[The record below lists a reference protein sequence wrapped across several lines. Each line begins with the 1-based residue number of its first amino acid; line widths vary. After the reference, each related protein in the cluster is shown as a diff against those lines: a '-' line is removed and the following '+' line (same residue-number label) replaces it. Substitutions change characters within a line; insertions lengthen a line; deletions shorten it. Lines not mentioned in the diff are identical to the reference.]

1 MSNNTLIPLWKQ
13 LGYSSQAEYIQ
24 AMNSKKTPISTVG
37 ASPKLPSLNNYAPVI
52 NPSVGG
58 GLGVSPKVPSL
69 DTSAIR
75 KNMLDSSKV
84 GVIGG
89 GGVPGGVTKEGVII
103 GGGGNLEKMP
113 TILPSRPST
122 SKPQST
128 PNPFD
133 NYLQLSK
140 GNTQAPIQQPT
151 SNPTPPTTE
160 QGGRTDAGSYNG
172 TNDFLEMFKEN
183 YGYDYDGSPLTRR
196 EGMSDSVWN
205 VLKNLYGYYQQ
216 GLNDESQK
224 AADEENRNSYYD
236 SQLESL
242 LEQYRASQES
252 LDKSKSQA
260 QQTAS
265 ITLDKLKK
273 YLPAQVKAQG
283 LGGLG
288 VSETSQLQAY
298 NNYANTMGNIES
310 DYQTNKTSLDTNK
323 TSATNELEQYRQ
335 NALQSIA
342 DKYNEAAASR
352 KELAGSTS
360 KNIFEGT
367 QADNYET
374 LKGIISGASDETTD
388 ALFQQIMSGDINE
401 EQKNLLKMLATS
413 VAQGN
418 VTKRQDSTYNNYLST
433 IANLTDR
440 SVESAYAA
448 IDRLDITD
456 EQKAKLKAQVD
467 SRVSVNQEQYRKDMR
482 NEVLT
487 YLDSYE
493 GDWEKAKD
501 YLDVNREFLTDD
513 DYKFHSNRIDNEL
526 KDQQDAEKKSQ
537 EEKDKRII
545 TGQESF
551 EYNGKY
557 YQIGSRLDDNAN
569 EIKHNRDF
577 TEQLKNLGFTD
588 PFDKNIPNGT
598 TLTVKS
604 DAYGSNEHNWKD
616 WVGGVDITDWRNWIP
631 GYNIYNQINNW
642 ANLETR
648 TLTFYNGKWYSSS
661 EVGR

>member
-24 AMNSKKTPISTVG
+24 ALNSKKAPTSAVG
-37 ASPKLPSLNNYAPVI
+37 ISPKLPSLNNYASAM
-52 NPSVGG
+52 NPSIG
-58 GLGVSPKVPSL
+58 KIPSF
-69 DTSAIR
+69 DNSAIR
-75 KNMLDSSKV
+75 KGMLDSSKV
-84 GVIGG
+84 GIIGG

-103 GGGGNLEKMP
+103 GGNSGNLEKMP
-113 TILPSRPST
+113 TILPSKPSGT
-122 SKPQST
+122 TASS
-128 PNPFD
+128 NPLD
-133 NYLQLSK
+133 KYLQLTK
-140 GNTQAPIQQPT
+140 GNSQTPIQQPT
-151 SNPTPPTTE
+151 SNPAPITTE
-160 QGGRTDAGSYNG
+160 TETQGGRTDAGSYNG

-260 QQTAS
+260 QQAAS

-298 NNYANTMGNIES
+298 NNYANTIGNIES
-310 DYQTNKTSLDTNK
+310 DYQANKTSLDTNK

-342 DKYNEAAASR
+342 DKYNEATASR

-456 EQKAKLKAQVD
+456 EQKAKLKAQVN
-467 SRVSVNQEQYRKDMR
+467 SRVSANQEQYRKDMR
-482 NEVLT
+482 DEALQ
-487 YLDSYE
+487 YFQSYE
-493 GDWEKAKD
+493 GDWDNAKKVLD
-501 YLDVNREFLTDD
+501 SYRQYLTEDEYNTRLNYINSQVE
-513 DYKFHSNRIDNEL
+513 
-526 KDQQDAEKKSQ
+526 AEKKAEEESQ
-537 EEKDKRII
+537 IEKDNRI
-545 TGQESF
+545 TSGQETF
-551 EYNGKY
+551 TYNGGT
-557 YQIGSRLDDNAN
+557 YQITSQLKSDAN
-569 EIKHNRDF
+569 EIKRNNDF
-577 TEQLKNLGFTD
+577 KDQLKAKCGTTD
-588 PFDKNIPNGT
+588 PYDASKIPNGT
-598 TLTVKS
+598 TFEIKA
-604 DAYGSNEHNWKD
+604 DNRGSNDFNFWDDIGAFLLSPFGAGAWDSWGNW
-616 WVGGVDITDWRNWIP
+616 N
-631 GYNIYNQINNW
+631 
-642 ANLETR
+642 
-648 TLTFYNGKWYSSS
+648 TLYVTFYNGQWYRSDKK
-661 EVGR
+661 V

>member
-24 AMNSKKTPISTVG
+24 ALNSQKAPTSAVG
-37 ASPKLPSLNNYAPVI
+37 VSPKLPSLNNYASAM
-52 NPSVGG
+52 NPSIG
-58 GLGVSPKVPSL
+58 KIPSF
-69 DTSAIR
+69 DNSAIR
-75 KNMLDSSKV
+75 KSMLDSSKV
-84 GVIGG
+84 GIIGG

-103 GGGGNLEKMP
+103 GGNSGNLEKMP
-113 TILPSRPST
+113 TILPSKPSGT
-122 SKPQST
+122 TASS
-128 PNPFD
+128 NPFD
-133 NYLQLSK
+133 KYLQLTK
-140 GNTQAPIQQPT
+140 GNPQTPIQQPT
-151 SNPTPPTTE
+151 SNPAPLAAETE
-160 QGGRTDAGSYNG
+160 TQGGRTDAGSYNG

-283 LGGLG
+283 LEGLG

-310 DYQTNKTSLDTNK
+310 DYQTNKTSLDANK

-342 DKYNEAAASR
+342 DKYNEAATSR

-448 IDRLDITD
+448 IDRLDKIGRASCR
-456 EQKAKLKAQVD
+456 E
-467 SRVSVNQEQYRKDMR
+467 RV
-482 NEVLT
+482 
-487 YLDSYE
+487 
-493 GDWEKAKD
+493 
-501 YLDVNREFLTDD
+501 
-513 DYKFHSNRIDNEL
+513 
-526 KDQQDAEKKSQ
+526 
-537 EEKDKRII
+537 
-545 TGQESF
+545 
-551 EYNGKY
+551 
-557 YQIGSRLDDNAN
+557 
-569 EIKHNRDF
+569 
-577 TEQLKNLGFTD
+577 
-588 PFDKNIPNGT
+588 
-598 TLTVKS
+598 
-604 DAYGSNEHNWKD
+604 
-616 WVGGVDITDWRNWIP
+616 
-631 GYNIYNQINNW
+631 
-642 ANLETR
+642 
-648 TLTFYNGKWYSSS
+648 
-661 EVGR
+661 

>member
-24 AMNSKKTPISTVG
+24 ALNSKKAPTSAVG
-37 ASPKLPSLNNYAPVI
+37 ISPKLPSLNNYASAM
-52 NPSVGG
+52 NPSIG
-58 GLGVSPKVPSL
+58 KIPSF
-69 DTSAIR
+69 DNSAIR
-75 KNMLDSSKV
+75 KGMLDSSRV
-84 GVIGG
+84 GIIGG

-103 GGGGNLEKMP
+103 GGNSGNLEKMP
-113 TILPSRPST
+113 TILPSKPSGT
-122 SKPQST
+122 TASS
-128 PNPFD
+128 NPLD
-133 NYLQLSK
+133 KYLQLTK
-140 GNTQAPIQQPT
+140 GNPQTPIQQPT
-151 SNPTPPTTE
+151 SNPAPLATE
-160 QGGRTDAGSYNG
+160 TETQGGRTDAGSYNG

-260 QQTAS
+260 QQAAS

-310 DYQTNKTSLDTNK
+310 DYQANKTSLDTNK

-342 DKYNEAAASR
+342 DKYNEATASR

-456 EQKAKLKAQVD
+456 EQKAKLKAQVN
-467 SRVSVNQEQYRKDMR
+467 SRVSANQEQYRKDMR
-482 NEVLT
+482 DEALQ
-487 YLDSYE
+487 YFQSYE
-493 GDWEKAKD
+493 GDWDNAKKVLD
-501 YLDVNREFLTDD
+501 SYRQYLTEDEYNTRLNYINSQVE
-513 DYKFHSNRIDNEL
+513 
-526 KDQQDAEKKSQ
+526 AEKKAEEESQ
-537 EEKDKRII
+537 IEKDNRI
-545 TGQESF
+545 TSGQETF
-551 EYNGKY
+551 TYNGGT
-557 YQIGSRLDDNAN
+557 YQITSQLKSDAN
-569 EIKHNRDF
+569 EIKRNNDF
-577 TEQLKNLGFTD
+577 KDQLKAKCGTTD
-588 PFDKNIPNGT
+588 PYDASKIPNGT
-598 TLTVKS
+598 TFEIKA
-604 DAYGSNEHNWKD
+604 DNRGSNDFNFWDDIGAFLLSPFGAGAWDSWGNW
-616 WVGGVDITDWRNWIP
+616 N
-631 GYNIYNQINNW
+631 
-642 ANLETR
+642 
-648 TLTFYNGKWYSSS
+648 TLYVTFYNGQWYRSDKK
-661 EVGR
+661 V

>member
-24 AMNSKKTPISTVG
+24 ALNSKKAPTSAVG
-37 ASPKLPSLNNYAPVI
+37 ISPKLPSLNNYASAM
-52 NPSVGG
+52 NPSIG
-58 GLGVSPKVPSL
+58 KIPSF
-69 DTSAIR
+69 DNSAIR
-75 KNMLDSSKV
+75 KGMLDSSKV
-84 GVIGG
+84 GIIGG

-103 GGGGNLEKMP
+103 GGNSGNLEKMP
-113 TILPSRPST
+113 TILPSKPSGT
-122 SKPQST
+122 TASS
-128 PNPFD
+128 NPLD
-133 NYLQLSK
+133 KYLQLTK
-140 GNTQAPIQQPT
+140 GNPQTPIQQPT
-151 SNPTPPTTE
+151 SNPAPITTE
-160 QGGRTDAGSYNG
+160 TETQGGRTDAGSYNG

-260 QQTAS
+260 QQAAS

-310 DYQTNKTSLDTNK
+310 DYQANKTSLDTNK

-342 DKYNEAAASR
+342 DKYNEATASR

-456 EQKAKLKAQVD
+456 EQKAKLKAQVN
-467 SRVSVNQEQYRKDMR
+467 SRVSANQEQYRKDMR
-482 NEVLT
+482 DEALQ
-487 YLDSYE
+487 YFQSYE
-493 GDWEKAKD
+493 GDWDNAKKVLD
-501 YLDVNREFLTDD
+501 SYRQYLTEDEYNTRLNYINSQVE
-513 DYKFHSNRIDNEL
+513 
-526 KDQQDAEKKSQ
+526 AEKKAEEESQ
-537 EEKDKRII
+537 IEKDNRI
-545 TGQESF
+545 TSGQETF
-551 EYNGKY
+551 TYNGGT
-557 YQIGSRLDDNAN
+557 YQITSQLKSDAN
-569 EIKHNRDF
+569 EIKRNNDF
-577 TEQLKNLGFTD
+577 KDQLKAKCGTTD
-588 PFDKNIPNGT
+588 PYDASKIPNGT
-598 TLTVKS
+598 TFEIKA
-604 DAYGSNEHNWKD
+604 DNRGSNDFNFWDDIGAFSLSPFGAGAWDSWGNW
-616 WVGGVDITDWRNWIP
+616 N
-631 GYNIYNQINNW
+631 
-642 ANLETR
+642 
-648 TLTFYNGKWYSSS
+648 TLYVTFYNGQWYRSDKK
-661 EVGR
+661 V

>member
-24 AMNSKKTPISTVG
+24 ALNSKKAPTSEVG
-37 ASPKLPSLNNYAPVI
+37 ISPKLPSLNNYASAM
-52 NPSVGG
+52 NPSIG
-58 GLGVSPKVPSL
+58 KIPSF
-69 DTSAIR
+69 DNSAIR
-75 KNMLDSSKV
+75 KGMLDSSRV
-84 GVIGG
+84 GIIGG

-103 GGGGNLEKMP
+103 GGNSGNLEKMP
-113 TILPSRPST
+113 TILPSKPSGT
-122 SKPQST
+122 TASS
-128 PNPFD
+128 NPLD
-133 NYLQLSK
+133 KYLQLTK
-140 GNTQAPIQQPT
+140 GNPQTPIQQPT
-151 SNPTPPTTE
+151 SNPAPLATE
-160 QGGRTDAGSYNG
+160 TETQGGRTDAGSYNG

-260 QQTAS
+260 QQAAS

-310 DYQTNKTSLDTNK
+310 DYQANKTSLDTNK

-335 NALQSIA
+335 NDLQSIA
-342 DKYNEAAASR
+342 DKYNEATASR

-456 EQKAKLKAQVD
+456 EQKAKLKAQVN
-467 SRVSVNQEQYRKDMR
+467 SRVSANQEQYRKDMR
-482 NEVLT
+482 DEALQ
-487 YLDSYE
+487 YFQSYE
-493 GDWEKAKD
+493 GDWDNAKKVLD
-501 YLDVNREFLTDD
+501 SYRQYLTEDEYNTRLNYINSQVE
-513 DYKFHSNRIDNEL
+513 
-526 KDQQDAEKKSQ
+526 AEKKAEEESQ
-537 EEKDKRII
+537 IEKDNRI
-545 TGQESF
+545 TSGQETF
-551 EYNGKY
+551 TYNGGT
-557 YQIGSRLDDNAN
+557 YQITSQLKSDAN
-569 EIKHNRDF
+569 EIKRNNDF
-577 TEQLKNLGFTD
+577 KDQLKAKCGTTD
-588 PFDKNIPNGT
+588 PYDASKIPNGT
-598 TLTVKS
+598 TFEIEA
-604 DAYGSNEHNWKD
+604 DNRGSNDFNFWDDIGAFLFSPLGAGAWDSWGNW
-616 WVGGVDITDWRNWIP
+616 N
-631 GYNIYNQINNW
+631 
-642 ANLETR
+642 
-648 TLTFYNGKWYSSS
+648 TLYVTFYNGQWYRSDKK
-661 EVGR
+661 V

>member
-24 AMNSKKTPISTVG
+24 ALNSKKAPTSAVG
-37 ASPKLPSLNNYAPVI
+37 ISPKLPSLNNYASAM
-52 NPSVGG
+52 NPSIG
-58 GLGVSPKVPSL
+58 KIPSF
-69 DTSAIR
+69 DNSAIR
-75 KNMLDSSKV
+75 KGMLDSSKV
-84 GVIGG
+84 GIIGG

-103 GGGGNLEKMP
+103 GGNSGNLEKMP
-113 TILPSRPST
+113 TILPSKPSGT
-122 SKPQST
+122 TASS
-128 PNPFD
+128 NPLD
-133 NYLQLSK
+133 KYLQLTK
-140 GNTQAPIQQPT
+140 GNPQTPIQQPT
-151 SNPTPPTTE
+151 SNPAPITTE
-160 QGGRTDAGSYNG
+160 TETQGGRTDAGSYNG

-260 QQTAS
+260 QQAAS

-310 DYQTNKTSLDTNK
+310 DYQANKTSLDTNK

-342 DKYNEAAASR
+342 DKYNEATASR

-456 EQKAKLKAQVD
+456 EQKAKLKAQVN
-467 SRVSVNQEQYRKDMR
+467 SRVSANQEQYRKDMR
-482 NEVLT
+482 DEALQ
-487 YLDSYE
+487 YFQSYE
-493 GDWEKAKD
+493 GDWDNAKKVLD
-501 YLDVNREFLTDD
+501 SYRQYLTEDEYNTRLNYINSQVE
-513 DYKFHSNRIDNEL
+513 
-526 KDQQDAEKKSQ
+526 AEKKAEEESQ
-537 EEKDKRII
+537 IEKDNRI
-545 TGQESF
+545 TSGQETF
-551 EYNGKY
+551 TYNGGT
-557 YQIGSRLDDNAN
+557 YQITSQLKSDAN
-569 EIKHNRDF
+569 EIKRNNDF
-577 TEQLKNLGFTD
+577 KDQLKAKCGTTD
-588 PFDKNIPNGT
+588 PYDASKIPNGT
-598 TLTVKS
+598 TFEIKA
-604 DAYGSNEHNWKD
+604 DNRGSNDFNFWD
-616 WVGGVDITDWRNWIP
+616 DIGAFLLSPFGAGAWDSWGNRN
-631 GYNIYNQINNW
+631 
-642 ANLETR
+642 
-648 TLTFYNGKWYSSS
+648 TLCVTFYNGQWYRSDKK
-661 EVGR
+661 V

>member
-1 MSNNTLIPLWKQ
+1 
-13 LGYSSQAEYIQ
+13 
-24 AMNSKKTPISTVG
+24 
-37 ASPKLPSLNNYAPVI
+37 
-52 NPSVGG
+52 
-58 GLGVSPKVPSL
+58 
-69 DTSAIR
+69 
-75 KNMLDSSKV
+75 MLDSSRV
-84 GVIGG
+84 GIIGG

-103 GGGGNLEKMP
+103 GGNSGNLEKMP
-113 TILPSRPST
+113 TILPSKPSGT
-122 SKPQST
+122 TASS
-128 PNPFD
+128 NPLD
-133 NYLQLSK
+133 KYLQLTK
-140 GNTQAPIQQPT
+140 GNPQTPIQQPT
-151 SNPTPPTTE
+151 SNPAPLATE
-160 QGGRTDAGSYNG
+160 TETQGGRTDAGSYNG

-260 QQTAS
+260 QQAAS

-310 DYQTNKTSLDTNK
+310 DYQANKTSLDTNK

-342 DKYNEAAASR
+342 DKYNEATASR

-456 EQKAKLKAQVD
+456 EQKAKLKAQVN
-467 SRVSVNQEQYRKDMR
+467 SRVSANQEQYRKDMR
-482 NEVLT
+482 DEALQ
-487 YLDSYE
+487 YFQSYE
-493 GDWEKAKD
+493 GDWDNAKKVLD
-501 YLDVNREFLTDD
+501 SYRQYLTEDEYNTRLNYINSQVE
-513 DYKFHSNRIDNEL
+513 
-526 KDQQDAEKKSQ
+526 AEKKAEEESQ
-537 EEKDKRII
+537 IEKDNRI
-545 TGQESF
+545 TSGQETF
-551 EYNGKY
+551 TYNGGT
-557 YQIGSRLDDNAN
+557 YQITSQLKSDAN
-569 EIKHNRDF
+569 EIKRNNDF
-577 TEQLKNLGFTD
+577 KDQLKAKCGTTD
-588 PFDKNIPNGT
+588 PYDASKIPNGT
-598 TLTVKS
+598 TFEIKA
-604 DAYGSNEHNWKD
+604 DNRGSNDFNFWDDIGAFLLSPFGAGAWDSWGNW
-616 WVGGVDITDWRNWIP
+616 N
-631 GYNIYNQINNW
+631 
-642 ANLETR
+642 
-648 TLTFYNGKWYSSS
+648 TLYVTFYNGQWYKSDKK
-661 EVGR
+661 V

>member
-216 GLNDESQK
+216 GIDDESKK
-224 AADEENRNSYYD
+224 ASDEENRNSYYD
-236 SQLESL
+236 SQLEAL

-310 DYQTNKTSLDTNK
+310 DYQTSKTSLDTNK

-342 DKYNEAAASR
+342 DKYNEAAAAR
-352 KELAGSTS
+352 KELAGNTS
-360 KNIFEGT
+360 KSIFEGT

-388 ALFQQIMSGDINE
+388 ALFQQIMSGDIND

-418 VTKRQDSTYNNYLST
+418 VTKRQDSTFNNYLST
-433 IANLTDR
+433 IGNLTDR

-467 SRVSVNQEQYRKDMR
+467 SRVAANQEQYRKDMR
-482 NEVLT
+482 DEALQYYQSYDGDWENTKKV
-487 YLDSYE
+487 LDSYRQ
-493 GDWEKAKD
+493 
-501 YLDVNREFLTDD
+501 YLSDD
-513 DYKFHSNRIDNEL
+513 EYNTRLNYINSQVE
-526 KDQQDAEKKSQ
+526 AEKKAEEQSQ
-537 EEKDKRII
+537 AEKDQRI
-545 TGQESF
+545 TSGQETF
-551 EYNGKY
+551 TYNGGT
-557 YQIGSRLDDNAN
+557 YQITSQLKSDAN
-569 EIKHNRDF
+569 EIKRNNDF
-577 TEQLKNLGFTD
+577 KKQLEATCGTTNPYDTSK
-588 PFDKNIPNGT
+588 IPNGT
-598 TLTVKS
+598 TFEIKA
-604 DAYGSNEHNWKD
+604 DNRGSNDFNWWD
-616 WVGGVDITDWRNWIP
+616 DVGAFLLSPFGAGAWDSWGNW
-631 GYNIYNQINNW
+631 N
-642 ANLETR
+642 
-648 TLTFYNGKWYSSS
+648 TLYVTFYNGQWYKSDKK
-661 EVGR
+661 V

>member
-1 MSNNTLIPLWKQ
+1 
-13 LGYSSQAEYIQ
+13 
-24 AMNSKKTPISTVG
+24 
-37 ASPKLPSLNNYAPVI
+37 
-52 NPSVGG
+52 
-58 GLGVSPKVPSL
+58 
-69 DTSAIR
+69 
-75 KNMLDSSKV
+75 
-84 GVIGG
+84 
-89 GGVPGGVTKEGVII
+89 
-103 GGGGNLEKMP
+103 MP
-113 TILPSRPST
+113 TILPSKPSGT
-122 SKPQST
+122 TASS
-128 PNPFD
+128 NPFD
-133 NYLQLSK
+133 KYLQLTK
-140 GNTQAPIQQPT
+140 GNPQTPIQQPT
-151 SNPTPPTTE
+151 SNPAPLATE
-160 QGGRTDAGSYNG
+160 TETQGGRTDAGSYNG

-342 DKYNEAAASR
+342 DKYNEAATSR

-467 SRVSVNQEQYRKDMR
+467 SRVSANQEQYRKDMR
-482 NEVLT
+482 DEALQ
-487 YLDSYE
+487 YFQSYE
-493 GDWEKAKD
+493 GDWENAKKVLD
-501 YLDVNREFLTDD
+501 SYRQYLSEDEYNTRLNYINSQVE
-513 DYKFHSNRIDNEL
+513 
-526 KDQQDAEKKSQ
+526 AEKKAEQESQ
-537 EEKDKRII
+537 TEKDNRI
-545 TGQESF
+545 TSGQETF
-551 EYNGKY
+551 TYNGGT
-557 YQIGSRLDDNAN
+557 YQITSQLKSDAN
-569 EIKHNRDF
+569 EIKRNNDF
-577 TEQLKNLGFTD
+577 KKQLEATCGTTNPYDTSK
-588 PFDKNIPNGT
+588 IPNGT
-598 TLTVKS
+598 TFEIKA
-604 DAYGSNEHNWKD
+604 DNRGSNDFNFWDDIGAFLLSPFGAGAWDSWGNW
-616 WVGGVDITDWRNWIP
+616 N
-631 GYNIYNQINNW
+631 
-642 ANLETR
+642 
-648 TLTFYNGKWYSSS
+648 TLHVTFYNGQWYRSDKK
-661 EVGR
+661 V

>member
-260 QQTAS
+260 QQAAS

-467 SRVSVNQEQYRKDMR
+467 SRVAANQEQYRKDMR
-482 NEVLT
+482 DEALQYYQSYDGDWENAKKV
-487 YLDSYE
+487 LDSYRQ
-493 GDWEKAKD
+493 
-501 YLDVNREFLTDD
+501 YLSDD
-513 DYKFHSNRIDNEL
+513 EYNTRLNYINSQVE
-526 KDQQDAEKKSQ
+526 AEKKAEEQSQ
-537 EEKDKRII
+537 AEKDQRI
-545 TGQESF
+545 TSGQETF
-551 EYNGKY
+551 TYNGGT
-557 YQIGSRLDDNAN
+557 YQITSQLKSDAN
-569 EIKHNRDF
+569 EIKRNNDF
-577 TEQLKNLGFTD
+577 KEQLEATCGTTNPYDTSK
-588 PFDKNIPNGT
+588 IPNGT
-598 TLTVKS
+598 TFEIKA
-604 DAYGSNEHNWKD
+604 DNRGSNDFNWWD
-616 WVGGVDITDWRNWIP
+616 DVGAFLLSPFGAGAWDSWGNW
-631 GYNIYNQINNW
+631 N
-642 ANLETR
+642 
-648 TLTFYNGKWYSSS
+648 TLYVTFYNGQWYKSDKK
-661 EVGR
+661 V

>member
-24 AMNSKKTPISTVG
+24 ALNSKKASTSAVG
-37 ASPKLPSLNNYAPVI
+37 VSPKLPSLNNYASAM
-52 NPSVGG
+52 NPSIG
-58 GLGVSPKVPSL
+58 KIPSF
-69 DTSAIR
+69 DNSAIR
-75 KNMLDSSKV
+75 KSMLDSSKV
-84 GVIGG
+84 GIIGG

-103 GGGGNLEKMP
+103 GGNSGNLEKMP
-113 TILPSRPST
+113 TILPSKPSGT
-122 SKPQST
+122 TASS
-128 PNPFD
+128 NPLD
-133 NYLQLSK
+133 KYLQLTK
-140 GNTQAPIQQPT
+140 GNPQPPIQQPT
-151 SNPTPPTTE
+151 SNPAPLATE
-160 QGGRTDAGSYNG
+160 TETQGGRTDAGSYNG

-342 DKYNEAAASR
+342 DKYNEAATSR

-467 SRVSVNQEQYRKDMR
+467 SRVSANQEQYRKDMR

>member
-260 QQTAS
+260 QQAAS

-467 SRVSVNQEQYRKDMR
+467 SRVAANQEQYRKDMR
-482 NEVLT
+482 DEALQYYQSYDGDWENAKKV
-487 YLDSYE
+487 LDSYRQ
-493 GDWEKAKD
+493 
-501 YLDVNREFLTDD
+501 YLSDD
-513 DYKFHSNRIDNEL
+513 EYNTRLNYINSQVE
-526 KDQQDAEKKSQ
+526 AEKKAEEQSQ
-537 EEKDKRII
+537 AEKDQRI
-545 TGQESF
+545 TSGQETF
-551 EYNGKY
+551 TYNGGT
-557 YQIGSRLDDNAN
+557 YQITSQLKSDAN
-569 EIKHNRDF
+569 EIKRNNDF
-577 TEQLKNLGFTD
+577 KKQLEATCGTTNPYDTSK
-588 PFDKNIPNGT
+588 IPNGT
-598 TLTVKS
+598 TFEIKA
-604 DAYGSNEHNWKD
+604 DNRGSNDFNWWD
-616 WVGGVDITDWRNWIP
+616 DVGAFLLSPIGAGAWDSWGNW
-631 GYNIYNQINNW
+631 N
-642 ANLETR
+642 
-648 TLTFYNGKWYSSS
+648 TLYVTFYNGQWYKSDKK
-661 EVGR
+661 V

>member
-467 SRVSVNQEQYRKDMR
+467 SRVSANQEQYRKDMR

-537 EEKDKRII
+537 EEKDQRI
-545 TGQESF
+545 TSGQETF
-551 EYNGKY
+551 TYNGGT
-557 YQIGSRLDDNAN
+557 YQITSQLKSDAN
-569 EIKHNRDF
+569 EIKRNNDF
-577 TEQLKNLGFTD
+577 KKQLEATCGTTNPYDTSK
-588 PFDKNIPNGT
+588 IPNGT
-598 TLTVKS
+598 TFEIKA
-604 DAYGSNEHNWKD
+604 DNRGSNDFNWWD
-616 WVGGVDITDWRNWIP
+616 DIGAFLLSPIGAGAWDSWGNW
-631 GYNIYNQINNW
+631 N
-642 ANLETR
+642 
-648 TLTFYNGKWYSSS
+648 TLYVTFYNGQWYRSDKK
-661 EVGR
+661 V

>member
-260 QQTAS
+260 QQAAS

-467 SRVSVNQEQYRKDMR
+467 SRVAANQEQYRKDMR
-482 NEVLT
+482 DEALQYYQSYDGDWENAKKV
-487 YLDSYE
+487 LDSYRQ
-493 GDWEKAKD
+493 
-501 YLDVNREFLTDD
+501 YLSDD
-513 DYKFHSNRIDNEL
+513 EYNTRLNYINSQVE
-526 KDQQDAEKKSQ
+526 AEKKAEEQSQ
-537 EEKDKRII
+537 AEKDQRI
-545 TGQESF
+545 TSGQETF
-551 EYNGKY
+551 TYNGGT
-557 YQIGSRLDDNAN
+557 YQITSQLKSDAN
-569 EIKHNRDF
+569 EIKRNNDF
-577 TEQLKNLGFTD
+577 KKQLEATCGTTNPYDTSK
-588 PFDKNIPNGT
+588 IPNGT
-598 TLTVKS
+598 TFEIKA
-604 DAYGSNEHNWKD
+604 DNRGSNDFNWWD
-616 WVGGVDITDWRNWIP
+616 DVGAFLLSPFGAGAWDSWGNRN
-631 GYNIYNQINNW
+631 
-642 ANLETR
+642 
-648 TLTFYNGKWYSSS
+648 TLYVTFYNGQWYKSDKK
-661 EVGR
+661 V

>member
-24 AMNSKKTPISTVG
+24 ALNSKKAPASAVG
-37 ASPKLPSLNNYAPVI
+37 VSPKLPSLNNYASAM
-52 NPSVGG
+52 NPSIG
-58 GLGVSPKVPSL
+58 KIPSF
-69 DTSAIR
+69 DNSAIR
-75 KNMLDSSKV
+75 KSMLDSSKV
-84 GVIGG
+84 GIIGG

-103 GGGGNLEKMP
+103 GGNSGNLEKMP
-113 TILPSRPST
+113 TILPSKPSGT
-122 SKPQST
+122 TASS
-128 PNPFD
+128 NPLD
-133 NYLQLSK
+133 KYLQLTK
-140 GNTQAPIQQPT
+140 GNSQTPIQQPT
-151 SNPTPPTTE
+151 SNPAPLATE
-160 QGGRTDAGSYNG
+160 TETQGGRTDAGSYNG

>member
-260 QQTAS
+260 QQAAS

-374 LKGIISGASDETTD
+374 LKGIISGASDDTTD

-467 SRVSVNQEQYRKDMR
+467 SRVAANQEQYRKDMR
-482 NEVLT
+482 DEALQYYQSYDGDWENAKKV
-487 YLDSYE
+487 LDSYRQ
-493 GDWEKAKD
+493 
-501 YLDVNREFLTDD
+501 YLSDD
-513 DYKFHSNRIDNEL
+513 EYNTRLNYINSQVE
-526 KDQQDAEKKSQ
+526 AEKKAEEQSQ
-537 EEKDKRII
+537 AEKDQRI
-545 TGQESF
+545 TSGQETF
-551 EYNGKY
+551 TYNGGT
-557 YQIGSRLDDNAN
+557 YQITSQLKSDAN
-569 EIKHNRDF
+569 EIKRNNDF
-577 TEQLKNLGFTD
+577 KKQLEATCGTTNPYDTSK
-588 PFDKNIPNGT
+588 IPNGT
-598 TLTVKS
+598 TFEIKA
-604 DAYGSNEHNWKD
+604 DNRGSNDFNWWD
-616 WVGGVDITDWRNWIP
+616 DVGAFLLSPLGAGAWDSWGNW
-631 GYNIYNQINNW
+631 N
-642 ANLETR
+642 
-648 TLTFYNGKWYSSS
+648 TLYVTFYNGQWYKSDKK
-661 EVGR
+661 V

>member
-24 AMNSKKTPISTVG
+24 ALNSKKAPTSAVG
-37 ASPKLPSLNNYAPVI
+37 ISPKLPSLNNYASAM
-52 NPSVGG
+52 NPSIG
-58 GLGVSPKVPSL
+58 KIPSF
-69 DTSAIR
+69 DNSAIR
-75 KNMLDSSKV
+75 KGMLDSSKV
-84 GVIGG
+84 GIIGG

-103 GGGGNLEKMP
+103 GGNSGNLEKMP
-113 TILPSRPST
+113 TILPSKPSGT
-122 SKPQST
+122 TASS
-128 PNPFD
+128 NPLD
-133 NYLQLSK
+133 KYLQLTK
-140 GNTQAPIQQPT
+140 GNPQTPIQQPT
-151 SNPTPPTTE
+151 SNPAPITTE
-160 QGGRTDAGSYNG
+160 TETQGGRTDAGSYNG

-260 QQTAS
+260 QQAAS

-310 DYQTNKTSLDTNK
+310 DYQANKTSLDTNK

-342 DKYNEAAASR
+342 DKYNEATASR

-456 EQKAKLKAQVD
+456 EQKAKLKAQVN
-467 SRVSVNQEQYRKDMR
+467 SRVSANQEQYRKDMR
-482 NEVLT
+482 DEALQ
-487 YLDSYE
+487 YFQSYE
-493 GDWEKAKD
+493 GDWDNAKKVLD
-501 YLDVNREFLTDD
+501 SYRQYLTEDEYNTRLNYINSQVE
-513 DYKFHSNRIDNEL
+513 
-526 KDQQDAEKKSQ
+526 AEKKAEEESQ
-537 EEKDKRII
+537 IEKDNRI
-545 TGQESF
+545 TSGQETF
-551 EYNGKY
+551 TYNGGT
-557 YQIGSRLDDNAN
+557 YQITSQLKSDAN
-569 EIKHNRDF
+569 EIKRNNDF
-577 TEQLKNLGFTD
+577 KDQLKAKCGTTD
-588 PFDKNIPNGT
+588 PYDASKIPNGT
-598 TLTVKS
+598 TFEIKA
-604 DAYGSNEHNWKD
+604 DNRGSNDFNFWDDIGAFLLSPFGAGAWDSWGNW
-616 WVGGVDITDWRNWIP
+616 N
-631 GYNIYNQINNW
+631 
-642 ANLETR
+642 
-648 TLTFYNGKWYSSS
+648 TLYVTFYNGQWYRSDKK
-661 EVGR
+661 V

>member
-260 QQTAS
+260 QQAAS

-467 SRVSVNQEQYRKDMR
+467 SRVAANQEQYRKDMR
-482 NEVLT
+482 DEALQYYQSYDGDWENAKKV
-487 YLDSYE
+487 LDSYRQ
-493 GDWEKAKD
+493 
-501 YLDVNREFLTDD
+501 YLSDD
-513 DYKFHSNRIDNEL
+513 EYNTRLNYINSQVE
-526 KDQQDAEKKSQ
+526 AEKKAEEQSQ
-537 EEKDKRII
+537 AEKDQII
-545 TGQESF
+545 TSGQETF
-551 EYNGKY
+551 TYNGGT
-557 YQIGSRLDDNAN
+557 YQITSQLKSDAN
-569 EIKHNRDF
+569 EIKRNNDF
-577 TEQLKNLGFTD
+577 KKQLEATCGTTNPYDTSK
-588 PFDKNIPNGT
+588 IPNGT
-598 TLTVKS
+598 TFEIKA
-604 DAYGSNEHNWKD
+604 DNRGSNDFNWWD
-616 WVGGVDITDWRNWIP
+616 DVGAFLLSPIGAGAWDSWGNW
-631 GYNIYNQINNW
+631 N
-642 ANLETR
+642 
-648 TLTFYNGKWYSSS
+648 TLYVTFYNGQWYKSDKK
-661 EVGR
+661 V

>member
-24 AMNSKKTPISTVG
+24 ALNSQKAPTSAVG
-37 ASPKLPSLNNYAPVI
+37 VSPKLPSLNNYASAM
-52 NPSVGG
+52 NPSIG
-58 GLGVSPKVPSL
+58 KIPSF
-69 DTSAIR
+69 DNSAIR
-75 KNMLDSSKV
+75 KSMLDSSKV
-84 GVIGG
+84 GIIGG

-103 GGGGNLEKMP
+103 GGNSGNLEKMP
-113 TILPSRPST
+113 TILPSKPSGT
-122 SKPQST
+122 TASS
-128 PNPFD
+128 NPFD
-133 NYLQLSK
+133 KYLQLTN
-140 GNTQAPIQQPT
+140 GNPQTPIQQPT
-151 SNPTPPTTE
+151 SNPAPLATE
-160 QGGRTDAGSYNG
+160 TETQGGRTDAGSYNG

-310 DYQTNKTSLDTNK
+310 DYQTNKISLDTNK
-323 TSATNELEQYRQ
+323 KSATNELEQYRQ

-342 DKYNEAAASR
+342 DKYNEAATSR

-401 EQKNLLKMLATS
+401 GQKNLLKMLATS

-467 SRVSVNQEQYRKDMR
+467 SRVSANQEQYRKDMR
-482 NEVLT
+482 DEALQ
-487 YLDSYE
+487 YFQSYE
-493 GDWEKAKD
+493 GDWENAKKVLDSYRQYLSKDEYDTRLKYINSQIEAEEKAEQEAQTEKD
-501 YLDVNREFLTDD
+501 
-513 DYKFHSNRIDNEL
+513 NRIT
-526 KDQQDAEKKSQ
+526 S
-537 EEKDKRII
+537 
-545 TGQESF
+545 GQETF
-551 EYNGKY
+551 TYNGGT
-557 YQIGSRLDDNAN
+557 YQITSQLKSDAN
-569 EIKHNRDF
+569 EIKRNNDF
-577 TEQLKNLGFTD
+577 KKQLEATCGTTNPYDTSK
-588 PFDKNIPNGT
+588 IPNGT
-598 TLTVKS
+598 TFEIKA
-604 DAYGSNEHNWKD
+604 DNRGSNDFNFWDDIGAFFLSPFGAGAWDSWGNW
-616 WVGGVDITDWRNWIP
+616 N
-631 GYNIYNQINNW
+631 
-642 ANLETR
+642 
-648 TLTFYNGKWYSSS
+648 TLYVTFYNGQWYRSDKK
-661 EVGR
+661 V

>member
-24 AMNSKKTPISTVG
+24 ALNSKKAPTSAVG
-37 ASPKLPSLNNYAPVI
+37 ISPKLPSLNNYASAM
-52 NPSVGG
+52 NPSIG
-58 GLGVSPKVPSL
+58 KIPSF
-69 DTSAIR
+69 DNSAIR
-75 KNMLDSSKV
+75 KGMLDSSRV
-84 GVIGG
+84 GIIGG

-103 GGGGNLEKMP
+103 GGNSGNLEKMP
-113 TILPSRPST
+113 TILPSKPSGT
-122 SKPQST
+122 TASS
-128 PNPFD
+128 NPLD
-133 NYLQLSK
+133 KYLQLTK
-140 GNTQAPIQQPT
+140 GNPQTPIQQPT
-151 SNPTPPTTE
+151 SNPAPITTE
-160 QGGRTDAGSYNG
+160 TETQGGRTDAGSYNG

-260 QQTAS
+260 QQAAS

-310 DYQTNKTSLDTNK
+310 DYQANKTSLDTNK

-342 DKYNEAAASR
+342 DKYNEATASR

-456 EQKAKLKAQVD
+456 EQKAKLKAQVN
-467 SRVSVNQEQYRKDMR
+467 SRVSANQEQYRKDMR
-482 NEVLT
+482 DEALQ
-487 YLDSYE
+487 YFQSYE
-493 GDWEKAKD
+493 GDWDNAKKVLD
-501 YLDVNREFLTDD
+501 SYRQYLTEDEYNTRLNYINSQVE
-513 DYKFHSNRIDNEL
+513 
-526 KDQQDAEKKSQ
+526 AEKKAEEESQ
-537 EEKDKRII
+537 IEKDNRI
-545 TGQESF
+545 TSGQETF
-551 EYNGKY
+551 TYNGGT
-557 YQIGSRLDDNAN
+557 YQITSQLKSDAN
-569 EIKHNRDF
+569 EIKRNNDF
-577 TEQLKNLGFTD
+577 KDQLKAKCGTTD
-588 PFDKNIPNGT
+588 PYDASKIPNGT
-598 TLTVKS
+598 TFEIKA
-604 DAYGSNEHNWKD
+604 DNRGSNDFNFWD
-616 WVGGVDITDWRNWIP
+616 DIGAFLLSPFGAGAWDSWGNRN
-631 GYNIYNQINNW
+631 
-642 ANLETR
+642 
-648 TLTFYNGKWYSSS
+648 TLYVTFYNGQWYRSDKK
-661 EVGR
+661 V

>member
-24 AMNSKKTPISTVG
+24 ALNSKKAPTSAVG
-37 ASPKLPSLNNYAPVI
+37 ISPKLPSLNNYASAM
-52 NPSVGG
+52 NPSIG
-58 GLGVSPKVPSL
+58 KIPSF
-69 DTSAIR
+69 DNSAIR
-75 KNMLDSSKV
+75 KGMLDSSKV
-84 GVIGG
+84 GIIGG

-103 GGGGNLEKMP
+103 GGNSGNLEKMP
-113 TILPSRPST
+113 TILPSKPSGT
-122 SKPQST
+122 TASS
-128 PNPFD
+128 NPLD
-133 NYLQLSK
+133 KYLQLTK
-140 GNTQAPIQQPT
+140 GNPQTPIQQPT
-151 SNPTPPTTE
+151 SNPAPITTE
-160 QGGRTDAGSYNG
+160 TETQGGRTDAGSYNG

-260 QQTAS
+260 QQAAS

-298 NNYANTMGNIES
+298 NNYANTIGNIES
-310 DYQTNKTSLDTNK
+310 DYQANKTSLDTNK

-342 DKYNEAAASR
+342 DKYNEATASR

-456 EQKAKLKAQVD
+456 EQKAKLKAQVN
-467 SRVSVNQEQYRKDMR
+467 SRVSANQEQYRKDMR
-482 NEVLT
+482 DEALQ
-487 YLDSYE
+487 YFQSYE
-493 GDWEKAKD
+493 GDWDNAKKVLD
-501 YLDVNREFLTDD
+501 SYRQYLTEDEYNTRLNYINSQVE
-513 DYKFHSNRIDNEL
+513 
-526 KDQQDAEKKSQ
+526 AEKKAEEESQ
-537 EEKDKRII
+537 IEKDNRI
-545 TGQESF
+545 TSGQETF
-551 EYNGKY
+551 TYNGGT
-557 YQIGSRLDDNAN
+557 YQITSQLKSDAN
-569 EIKHNRDF
+569 EIKRNNDF
-577 TEQLKNLGFTD
+577 KDQLKAKCGTTD
-588 PFDKNIPNGT
+588 PYDASKIPNGT
-598 TLTVKS
+598 TFEIKA
-604 DAYGSNEHNWKD
+604 DNRGSNDFNFWDDIGAFLLSPFGAGAWDSWGNW
-616 WVGGVDITDWRNWIP
+616 N
-631 GYNIYNQINNW
+631 
-642 ANLETR
+642 
-648 TLTFYNGKWYSSS
+648 TLYVTFYNGQWYRSDKK
-661 EVGR
+661 V

>member
-24 AMNSKKTPISTVG
+24 ALNSKKAPTSAVG
-37 ASPKLPSLNNYAPVI
+37 ISPKLPSLNNYASAM
-52 NPSVGG
+52 NPSIG
-58 GLGVSPKVPSL
+58 KIPSF
-69 DTSAIR
+69 DNSAIR
-75 KNMLDSSKV
+75 KGMLDSSKV
-84 GVIGG
+84 GIIGG

-103 GGGGNLEKMP
+103 GGNSGNLEKMP
-113 TILPSRPST
+113 TILPSKPSGT
-122 SKPQST
+122 TASS
-128 PNPFD
+128 NPLD
-133 NYLQLSK
+133 KYLQLTK
-140 GNTQAPIQQPT
+140 GNPQTPIQQPT
-151 SNPTPPTTE
+151 SNPAPITTE
-160 QGGRTDAGSYNG
+160 TETQGGRTDAGSYNG

-260 QQTAS
+260 QQAAS

-310 DYQTNKTSLDTNK
+310 DYQANKTSLDTNK

-342 DKYNEAAASR
+342 DKYNEATASR

-456 EQKAKLKAQVD
+456 EQKAKLKAQVN
-467 SRVSVNQEQYRKDMR
+467 SRVSANQEQYRKDMR
-482 NEVLT
+482 DEALQ
-487 YLDSYE
+487 YFQSYE
-493 GDWEKAKD
+493 GDWDNAKKVLD
-501 YLDVNREFLTDD
+501 SYRQYLTEDEYNTRLNYINSQVE
-513 DYKFHSNRIDNEL
+513 
-526 KDQQDAEKKSQ
+526 AEKKAEEESQ
-537 EEKDKRII
+537 IEKDNRI
-545 TGQESF
+545 TSGQETF
-551 EYNGKY
+551 TYNGGT
-557 YQIGSRLDDNAN
+557 YQITSQLKSDAN
-569 EIKHNRDF
+569 EIKRNNDF
-577 TEQLKNLGFTD
+577 KDQLKAKCGTTD
-588 PFDKNIPNGT
+588 PYDASKIPNGT
-598 TLTVKS
+598 TFEIKA
-604 DAYGSNEHNWKD
+604 DNRGSNDFNFRDDIGAFLLSPFGAGAWDSWGNW
-616 WVGGVDITDWRNWIP
+616 N
-631 GYNIYNQINNW
+631 
-642 ANLETR
+642 
-648 TLTFYNGKWYSSS
+648 TLYVTFYNGQWYRSDKK
-661 EVGR
+661 V

>member
-467 SRVSVNQEQYRKDMR
+467 SRVSANQEQYRKDMR
-482 NEVLT
+482 DEALQ
-487 YLDSYE
+487 YFQSYE
-493 GDWEKAKD
+493 GDWENAKKVLD
-501 YLDVNREFLTDD
+501 SYRQYLSEDEYNTRLNYINSQVE
-513 DYKFHSNRIDNEL
+513 
-526 KDQQDAEKKSQ
+526 AEKKAEQESQ
-537 EEKDKRII
+537 TEKDNRI
-545 TGQESF
+545 TSGQETF
-551 EYNGKY
+551 TYNGGT
-557 YQIGSRLDDNAN
+557 YQITSQLKSDAN
-569 EIKHNRDF
+569 EIKRNNDF
-577 TEQLKNLGFTD
+577 KKQLEATCGTTNPYDTSK
-588 PFDKNIPNGT
+588 IPNGT
-598 TLTVKS
+598 TFEIKA
-604 DAYGSNEHNWKD
+604 DNRGSNDFNFWDDIGAFLLSPFGAGAWDSWGNW
-616 WVGGVDITDWRNWIP
+616 N
-631 GYNIYNQINNW
+631 
-642 ANLETR
+642 
-648 TLTFYNGKWYSSS
+648 TLYVTFYNGQWYRSDKK
-661 EVGR
+661 V

>member
-24 AMNSKKTPISTVG
+24 ALNSQKAPTSAVG
-37 ASPKLPSLNNYAPVI
+37 VSPKLPSLNNYASAM
-52 NPSVGG
+52 NPSIG
-58 GLGVSPKVPSL
+58 KIPSF
-69 DTSAIR
+69 DNSAIR
-75 KNMLDSSKV
+75 KSMLDSSKV
-84 GVIGG
+84 GIIGG

-103 GGGGNLEKMP
+103 GGNSGNLEKMP
-113 TILPSRPST
+113 TILPSKPSGT
-122 SKPQST
+122 TASS
-128 PNPFD
+128 NPFD
-133 NYLQLSK
+133 KYLQLTK
-140 GNTQAPIQQPT
+140 GNPQTPIQQPT
-151 SNPTPPTTE
+151 SNPAPLATE
-160 QGGRTDAGSYNG
+160 TETQGGRTDAGSYNG

-323 TSATNELEQYRQ
+323 TSATKELEQYRQ

-374 LKGIISGASDETTD
+374 LKEIISGASDETTD

-401 EQKNLLKMLATS
+401 GQKNLLKMLATS
-413 VAQGN
+413 V
-418 VTKRQDSTYNNYLST
+418 V
-433 IANLTDR
+433 
-440 SVESAYAA
+440 AA
-448 IDRLDITD
+448 
-456 EQKAKLKAQVD
+456 
-467 SRVSVNQEQYRKDMR
+467 NQEQYRKDMR
-482 NEVLT
+482 DEALQ
-487 YLDSYE
+487 YFQSYE
-493 GDWEKAKD
+493 GDWENAKNVLDSYRQYLSKDEYDTRLDYINKQIDTEKKAEQKSQTEKD
-501 YLDVNREFLTDD
+501 
-513 DYKFHSNRIDNEL
+513 NRIT
-526 KDQQDAEKKSQ
+526 S
-537 EEKDKRII
+537 
-545 TGQESF
+545 GQETF
-551 EYNGKY
+551 TYNGGT
-557 YQIGSRLDDNAN
+557 YQITSQLKSDAN
-569 EIKHNRDF
+569 EIKRNNDF
-577 TEQLKNLGFTD
+577 KKQLEATCGTTNPYDTSK
-588 PFDKNIPNGT
+588 IPNGT
-598 TLTVKS
+598 TFEIKA
-604 DAYGSNEHNWKD
+604 DNRGSNDFNWWD
-616 WVGGVDITDWRNWIP
+616 DIGAFFLSPFGAGAWDSWGNW
-631 GYNIYNQINNW
+631 N
-642 ANLETR
+642 
-648 TLTFYNGKWYSSS
+648 TLYVTFYNGQWYRSDKK
-661 EVGR
+661 V

>member
-24 AMNSKKTPISTVG
+24 ALNSKKASASAVG
-37 ASPKLPSLNNYAPVI
+37 VSPKLPLLNNYASAM
-52 NPSVGG
+52 NPSIG
-58 GLGVSPKVPSL
+58 KMPSF
-69 DTSAIR
+69 DKSAIR
-75 KNMLDSSKV
+75 KSMLDSSKA
-84 GVIGG
+84 GIIGG

-103 GGGGNLEKMP
+103 GGNSSNLEKMP
-113 TILPSRPST
+113 TILPSKPSGT
-122 SKPQST
+122 TASS
-128 PNPFD
+128 NPLD
-133 NYLQLSK
+133 KHLQLTK
-140 GNTQAPIQQPT
+140 GNPQTPIQQPT
-151 SNPTPPTTE
+151 SNPAPLATE
-160 QGGRTDAGSYNG
+160 TETQRGRTDAGSYNG

-224 AADEENRNSYYD
+224 TADEENRNSYYD

-252 LDKSKSQA
+252 LDKSKSRA

-401 EQKNLLKMLATS
+401 EQKDLLKMLATS
-413 VAQGN
+413 VARGN
-418 VTKRQDSTYNNYLST
+418 VTKRQDSTYNNYWST

-456 EQKAKLKAQVD
+456 EQKAKLRAQVD
-467 SRVSVNQEQYRKDMR
+467 SRVSANQEQYRKDMR
-482 NEVLT
+482 DEALQYYQSYDGDWENAKKV
-487 YLDSYE
+487 LDSYKPYLTE
-493 GDWEKAKD
+493 DEYRTRLDFINKQVQDERENAANAQTEKD
-501 YLDVNREFLTDD
+501 
-513 DYKFHSNRIDNEL
+513 NRIT
-526 KDQQDAEKKSQ
+526 S
-537 EEKDKRII
+537 
-545 TGQESF
+545 GQETF
-551 EYNGKY
+551 TYNGGT
-557 YQIGSRLDDNAN
+557 YQITSQLESDSN
-569 EIKHNRDF
+569 EIKRNNDF
-577 TEQLKNLGFTD
+577 KKQLEATCGTTNPYDTSK
-588 PFDKNIPNGT
+588 IPNGT
-598 TLTVKS
+598 TFEIKA
-604 DAYGSNEHNWKD
+604 DNRGSNDFNFWDDVGAFLFSPFGHGAWDSWGNW
-616 WVGGVDITDWRNWIP
+616 N
-631 GYNIYNQINNW
+631 
-642 ANLETR
+642 
-648 TLTFYNGKWYSSS
+648 TLYVTFYNGQWYRSDKK
-661 EVGR
+661 V

>member
-260 QQTAS
+260 QQAAS

-467 SRVSVNQEQYRKDMR
+467 SRVAANQEQYRKDMR
-482 NEVLT
+482 DEALQYYQSYDGDWENAKKV
-487 YLDSYE
+487 LDSYRQ
-493 GDWEKAKD
+493 
-501 YLDVNREFLTDD
+501 YLSDD
-513 DYKFHSNRIDNEL
+513 EYNTRLNYINSQVE
-526 KDQQDAEKKSQ
+526 AEKKAEEQSQ
-537 EEKDKRII
+537 AEKDQRI
-545 TGQESF
+545 TSGQETF
-551 EYNGKY
+551 TYNGGT
-557 YQIGSRLDDNAN
+557 YQITSQLKSDAN
-569 EIKHNRDF
+569 EIKRNNDF
-577 TEQLKNLGFTD
+577 KKQLEATCGTTNPYDTSK
-588 PFDKNIPNGT
+588 IPNGT
-598 TLTVKS
+598 TFEIKA
-604 DAYGSNEHNWKD
+604 DNRGSNDFNWWD
-616 WVGGVDITDWRNWIP
+616 DVGAFLLSPLGAGAWDSWGNW
-631 GYNIYNQINNW
+631 N
-642 ANLETR
+642 
-648 TLTFYNGKWYSSS
+648 TLYVTFYNGQWYKSDKK
-661 EVGR
+661 V

>member
-24 AMNSKKTPISTVG
+24 ALNSQKAPTSAVG
-37 ASPKLPSLNNYAPVI
+37 VSPKLPSLNNYASAM
-52 NPSVGG
+52 NPSIG
-58 GLGVSPKVPSL
+58 KIPSF
-69 DTSAIR
+69 DNSAIR
-75 KNMLDSSKV
+75 KSMLDSSKV
-84 GVIGG
+84 GIIGG
-89 GGVPGGVTKEGVII
+89 GGVPVGGNS
-103 GGGGNLEKMP
+103 GNLEKMP
-113 TILPSRPST
+113 TILPSKPSGT
-122 SKPQST
+122 TASS
-128 PNPFD
+128 NPFD
-133 NYLQLSK
+133 KYLQLTK
-140 GNTQAPIQQPT
+140 GNPQTPIQQPT
-151 SNPTPPTTE
+151 SNPAPLATE
-160 QGGRTDAGSYNG
+160 TETQGGRTDAGSYNG

-342 DKYNEAAASR
+342 DKYNEAATSR

-467 SRVSVNQEQYRKDMR
+467 SRVSANQEQYRKDMR

-537 EEKDKRII
+537 TEKDNRI
-545 TGQESF
+545 TSGQETF
-551 EYNGKY
+551 TYNGGT
-557 YQIGSRLDDNAN
+557 YQITSQLKSDAN
-569 EIKHNRDF
+569 EIKRNNDF
-577 TEQLKNLGFTD
+577 KKQLEATCGTTNPYDTSK
-588 PFDKNIPNGT
+588 IPNGT
-598 TLTVKS
+598 TFEIKA
-604 DAYGSNEHNWKD
+604 DNRGSNDFNFWDDIGAFLLSPLGAGAWDSWGNW
-616 WVGGVDITDWRNWIP
+616 N
-631 GYNIYNQINNW
+631 
-642 ANLETR
+642 
-648 TLTFYNGKWYSSS
+648 TLYVTFYNGQWYRSDKK
-661 EVGR
+661 V